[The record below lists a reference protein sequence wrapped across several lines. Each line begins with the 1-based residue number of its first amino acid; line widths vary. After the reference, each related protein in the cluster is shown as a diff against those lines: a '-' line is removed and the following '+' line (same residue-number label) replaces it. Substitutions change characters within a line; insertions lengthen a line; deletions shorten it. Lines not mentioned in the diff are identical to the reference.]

1 MDARVPHL
9 RPGRQ
14 RSRAMVDVAPDAP
27 LFFDGAVLEEQRAVE
42 GDPGELP
49 LRTRMTNNE

>member
-1 MDARVPHL
+1 MDESRTSGQA
-9 RPGRQ
+9 
-14 RSRAMVDVAPDAP
+14 SARAMVDVAPDAP
-27 LFFDGAVLEEQRAVE
+27 LFLDGAVLEEQRAVE